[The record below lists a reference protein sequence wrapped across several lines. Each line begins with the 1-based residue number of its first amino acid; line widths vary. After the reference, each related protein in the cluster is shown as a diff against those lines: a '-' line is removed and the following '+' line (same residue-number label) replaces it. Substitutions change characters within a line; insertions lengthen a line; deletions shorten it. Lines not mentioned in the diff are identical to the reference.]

1 MWSEMYD
8 AARQARAN
16 GKPLIVE
23 AAIRESGVVERIEE
37 YSKRVPDRD
46 EVLMNYAGVRALRVF
61 VEMVYAEMCAGR
73 EFTAE
78 EVLGV
83 ALATAEGLATIEA

>member
-1 MWSEMYD
+1 
-8 AARQARAN
+8 
-16 GKPLIVE
+16 
-23 AAIRESGVVERIEE
+23 
-37 YSKRVPDRD
+37 
-46 EVLMNYAGVRALRVF
+46 MNYAGVRALRVF